1 MMKDELLHLR
11 TLFFLLFLQFVRVEL
26 DAQGNLLQ
34 IINLKSNISVSFLN
48 QGFYWYQSKE
58 PFSKFID

>member
-58 PFSKFID
+58 LFSKFIE